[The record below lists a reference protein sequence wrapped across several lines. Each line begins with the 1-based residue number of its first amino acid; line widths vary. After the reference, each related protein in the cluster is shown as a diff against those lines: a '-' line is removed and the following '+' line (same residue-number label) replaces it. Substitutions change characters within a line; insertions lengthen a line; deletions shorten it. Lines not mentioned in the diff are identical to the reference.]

1 MSNTIANEENNAY
14 IDFGGDTAWTE
25 IKIKLPADSLEL
37 AESIAGMTVPYGFY
51 VEDYRTLEEETME
64 IAHIDLIDE
73 DLLKKDRDIGYI
85 HIYLEPEMNPAEAV
99 AFLKD
104 RLDASGIK
112 YETEIL
118 ICEKEDW
125 QNNWKKYVE
134 PMEIGDRLLIM
145 PDISKRVV
153 DTDRRVLYIEPGLAF
168 GTGTHDTT
176 KLCLSALS
184 ERILGGESVLDLGC
198 GSGILALSAL
208 LLGASEAEGVDISD
222 IAAKTAT
229 ENGIL
234 NGFTEPQ
241 YKIHCGDMTEKIT
254 GTYDIVVAN
263 IVADIIILFCQN
275 ARRFMKPDGIFI
287 VSGIIETREEDV
299 TAAFNE
305 YGFTVIERKESNGW
319 LCFVLN

>member
-1 MSNTIANEENNAY
+1 MTNKTSNEDNNAY
-14 IDFGGDTAWTE
+14 IEFGDDNAWTE

-37 AESIAGMTVPYGFY
+37 AESIAAMTVPYGFY

-73 DLLKKDRDIGYI
+73 ELLNKDRDTGYI
-85 HIYLEPEMNPAEAV
+85 HIYLEPDMNPAEAL
-99 AFLKD
+99 AFLTE
-104 RLDASGIK
+104 RFDAEGIT
-112 YETEIL
+112 YETETL
-118 ICEKEDW
+118 VCEKEDW

-134 PMEIGDRLLIM
+134 PMEIGDKLLIM
-145 PDISKRVV
+145 PDLSKKV
-153 DTDRRVLYIEPGLAF
+153 DDTARKVLFIEPGLAF

-176 KLCLSALS
+176 RLCLTALS
-184 ERILGGESVLDLGC
+184 ERIHGGESVLDLGC

-208 LLGASEAEGVDISD
+208 LLGASSAEGVDISD
-222 IAAKTAT
+222 IAAKTAV
-229 ENGIL
+229 ENGKI

-275 ARRFMKPDGIFI
+275 ARKFMKPDGLFI

-299 TAAFNE
+299 TAAFAE
-305 YGFTVIERKESNGW
+305 YGFTVIERKESKGW
-319 LCFVLN
+319 LCFVLK

>member
-1 MSNTIANEENNAY
+1 MTDKTSNENNNAY
-14 IDFGGDTAWTE
+14 IEFGDDNAWTE

-37 AESIAGMTVPYGFY
+37 AESIAAMTVPYGFY

-73 DLLKKDRDIGYI
+73 ELLSKDRDTGYI
-85 HIYLEPEMNPAEAV
+85 HIYLEPDMNPTEAL
-99 AFLKD
+99 AFLTE
-104 RLDASGIK
+104 RFDAEGIT
-112 YETEIL
+112 YETETL
-118 ICEKEDW
+118 VCEKEDW

-134 PMEIGDRLLIM
+134 PMEIGDKLLIM
-145 PDISKRVV
+145 PDLSKKV
-153 DTDRRVLYIEPGLAF
+153 DNTARKVLFIEPGLAF

-176 KLCLSALS
+176 KLCLTALS
-184 ERILGGESVLDLGC
+184 ERIHGGESVLDLGC

-208 LLGASEAEGVDISD
+208 LLGASAAEGVDISD
-222 IAAKTAT
+222 IAAKTAV
-229 ENGIL
+229 ENGKI

>member
-1 MSNTIANEENNAY
+1 MSNNVSNEDNNAY
-14 IDFGGDTAWTE
+14 IEFGDDNAWTE
-25 IKIKLPADSLEL
+25 IKIKIPASSLEL

-73 DLLKKDRDIGYI
+73 DLLKKDRDTGYI
-85 HIYLEPEMNPAEAV
+85 HIYLEPDMNPTESI
-99 AFLKD
+99 AFLTERFD
-104 RLDASGIK
+104 SAGIE
-112 YETEIL
+112 YEIETL
-118 ICEKEDW
+118 VCEKEDW

-134 PMEIGDRLLIM
+134 PMEIGEKLLIM
-145 PDISKRVV
+145 PDISKRVKN
-153 DTDRRVLYIEPGLAF
+153 TDRKVLYIEPGLAF

-176 KLCLSALS
+176 KLCLTALS
-184 ERILGGESVLDLGC
+184 ERICGGESVLDLGC

-208 LLGASEAEGVDISD
+208 LLGASSAEGVDISD
-222 IAAKTAT
+222 IAAKTAV
-229 ENGIL
+229 ENGVI

-241 YKIHCGDMTEKIT
+241 YKIHCGDMTEEIT
-254 GTYDIVVAN
+254 DTYDIVVAN
-263 IVADIIILFCQN
+263 IVADIIILFCEN

-299 TAAFNE
+299 TAAFTE

>member
-1 MSNTIANEENNAY
+1 MSNTTANEENNAY

-37 AESIAGMTVPYGFY
+37 AESIASMTVPYGFY
-51 VEDYRTLEEETME
+51 VED
-64 IAHIDLIDE
+64 
-73 DLLKKDRDIGYI
+73 
-85 HIYLEPEMNPAEAV
+85 
-99 AFLKD
+99 
-104 RLDASGIK
+104 S
-112 YETEIL
+112 
-118 ICEKEDW
+118 
-125 QNNWKKYVE
+125 
-134 PMEIGDRLLIM
+134 
-145 PDISKRVV
+145 
-153 DTDRRVLYIEPGLAF
+153 DRRVLYIEPGLAF

-208 LLGASEAEGVDISD
+208 LLGASAAEGVDISD
-222 IAAKTAT
+222 IAAKTAV
-229 ENGIL
+229 ENGKI